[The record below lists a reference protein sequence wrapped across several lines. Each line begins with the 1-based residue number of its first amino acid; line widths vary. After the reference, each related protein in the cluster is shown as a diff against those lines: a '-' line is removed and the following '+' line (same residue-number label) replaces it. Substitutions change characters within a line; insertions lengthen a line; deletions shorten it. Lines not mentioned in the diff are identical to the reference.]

1 MAIVGAGPGG
11 LAAAMLLRQ
20 MGFDVTI
27 YEKQPRVGGR
37 TGSIEGNGFTFDI
50 GPTFFLYPRVLQDIF
65 AFCGRDLWREIPMK
79 RVEPMYRIAFEGGG
93 HLDARS
99 GEAAMQAEI
108 AKISAGDAAN
118 FARYMH
124 DNRTKLKKFR
134 PVLENPFNSLLDYL
148 HPTVLASLPMLKPH
162 VTLDSDL
169 RSYFKDPRI
178 RRAFS
183 FQAKYL
189 GMSPFR
195 CPSLF
200 SILGFLEHE
209 FGVWHPVGGCNAV
222 MKKMADLAG
231 AMGCEIRLGEP
242 VKSLM
247 FDGRRACG
255 VVTESGPQK
264 ADAVVINADF
274 ANAMTKLVPEHIR
287 RRWNDKRIENLAF
300 SCSTFMLYLGIEGD
314 LADLQHHTILLAD
327 DFNGNIDDIQAR
339 KTLPETPSI
348 YVQNASITDP
358 TLAPEGHSTLYVLV
372 PVPHATN
379 NIDWQCVWRDYR
391 SKTLKRLS
399 LLGIPAIEERIRFE
413 KVVTPL
419 GWADDLDIYKGA
431 TFNISHNLGQMLYF
445 RPHNRFEDA
454 EGIYLVG
461 GGTHPGSGLPVI
473 FESARISA
481 RLIADDLGLG

>member
-1 MAIVGAGPGG
+1 
-11 LAAAMLLRQ
+11 
-20 MGFDVTI
+20 
-27 YEKQPRVGGR
+27 
-37 TGSIEGNGFTFDI
+37 
-50 GPTFFLYPRVLQDIF
+50 
-65 AFCGRDLWREIPMK
+65 
-79 RVEPMYRIAFEGGG
+79 
-93 HLDARS
+93 
-99 GEAAMQAEI
+99 
-108 AKISAGDAAN
+108 
-118 FARYMH
+118 MH

-134 PVLENPFNSLLDYL
+134 PVLENPFDSLLDYL

-247 FDGRRACG
+247 LGRRACG
-255 VVTESGPQK
+255 VARVGPQK

-300 SCSTFMLYLGIEGD
+300 SCSTFMLYLGSKATWPICNTTRFCWRMISTAISTTFRRGRPCPR
-314 LADLQHHTILLAD
+314 HP
-327 DFNGNIDDIQAR
+327 R
-339 KTLPETPSI
+339 SMCRTPRSLI
-348 YVQNASITDP
+348 RPSHRRATR
-358 TLAPEGHSTLYVLV
+358 HFMCW

-399 LLGIPAIEERIRFE
+399 LLGIPAIRR
-413 KVVTPL
+413 
-419 GWADDLDIYKGA
+419 
-431 TFNISHNLGQMLYF
+431 
-445 RPHNRFEDA
+445 
-454 EGIYLVG
+454 
-461 GGTHPGSGLPVI
+461 GSA
-473 FESARISA
+473 SRKW
-481 RLIADDLGLG
+481 